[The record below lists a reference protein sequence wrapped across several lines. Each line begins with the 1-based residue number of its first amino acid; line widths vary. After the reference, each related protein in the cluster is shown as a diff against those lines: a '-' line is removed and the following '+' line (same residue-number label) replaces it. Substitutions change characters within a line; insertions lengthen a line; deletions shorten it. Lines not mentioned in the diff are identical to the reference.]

1 MCNNDDGK
9 EGRCPMGR
17 SVFTPKKVE
26 IIETENLLNSQ
37 NESLEEEVIQEAN
50 DDIFSS
56 FENAILSAAQIPKR
70 RPTFGEVY
78 LDLAIALSRRSTCSR
93 RHVGCAI
100 VSNDYR
106 RVLSVGYNGNAIGLE
121 NKCDSP
127 DASGACGCLH
137 AEENAVISCS
147 ESISTQKIVFTTVY
161 PCKMCAKRII
171 QLGNV
176 QRVYYMDE
184 YRNDDAAEIFDKAG
198 ILVSKISP
206 YGGSDV

>member
-1 MCNNDDGK
+1 MCSDDNGK
-9 EGRCPMGR
+9 EDRCPLGR

-26 IIETENLLNSQ
+26 IIESNLQ
-37 NESLEEEVIQEAN
+37 DAALEETIQEAN

-56 FENAILSAAQIPKR
+56 FENAILSAAKIPKR

-100 VSNDYR
+100 VSSDYR

-176 QRVYYMDE
+176 QRIYYMDE
-184 YRNDDAAEIFDKAG
+184 YRNDDAAVIFDKAG
-198 ILVSKISP
+198 ILISKITP